1 MNTSAAPAGPGP
13 VPAAPSAGN
22 VTGGVLTGAGAGAG
36 AGPDGAGNAAASAA
50 RSVNITPIF
59 VRLKLSLL
67 RNGLKG
73 SSKRKAAYFG
83 ALASALAV
91 AFFATLGLALL
102 RGNAHASTVVVL
114 LAAILALCWT
124 FVPLFFPTGD
134 ETLDPSRLVMLPLR
148 PRPLVRALLASS
160 LVGIGPLFTLSL
172 AIGSTIAL
180 ARGAAGAVAA
190 VLAAPLLLVGCVA
203 LARAVA
209 TANVRLLTS
218 RKGRDLALLSGLLIA
233 IGAQVANF
241 AGQRLFESGG
251 LERLEPA
258 EAVVR
263 WLPPATAV
271 GMVDSASEGAYGI
284 AAAQLFITVAAL
296 GLLLWFWERSLT
308 KLMVTPDGST
318 ISAAKEKKQRAA
330 GAGGVLGRW
339 SLLPDDRTGAAVQR
353 ALRYIVRDPKTK
365 AAWVSALAV
374 GMIIPVA
381 NALQGSGSVYLT
393 CFASGML
400 GVQMYNQFGQDTS
413 AFWMVAQTISST
425 RDAYVELRARAL
437 ALALVTVPYT
447 VVVAAVTAALVGDRA
462 GFPAALGLALALL
475 GSMLCTG
482 ALASARFPYSIPTD
496 GAFKNVAPGQGALAW
511 AGIFGGLFASA
522 LICSPVIVL
531 TVYLNGADHQ
541 SLSWLLLPL
550 GVAWGTLATW
560 AGLRLAA
567 PTVLRKLPEILLA
580 VSKG

>member
-1 MNTSAAPAGPGP
+1 MSTSAPAAAPVAASASGAAPA
-13 VPAAPSAGN
+13 
-22 VTGGVLTGAGAGAG
+22 
-36 AGPDGAGNAAASAA
+36 
-50 RSVNITPIF
+50 SVSITPIF
-59 VRLKLSLL
+59 IRLKLSLL

-73 SSKRKAAYFG
+73 SSKRKFAYFG
-83 ALASALAV
+83 ALAAALVV

-102 RGNAHASTVVVL
+102 RGHAHASAVVVL
-114 LAAILALCWT
+114 LAAVLALCWT

-160 LVGIGPLFTLSL
+160 LVGVGPLFTLCL
-172 AIGSTIAL
+172 AAGSAIAV

-190 VLAAPLLLVGCVA
+190 VLAVPLLLLGCVA

-233 IGAQVANF
+233 VGAQVANL
-241 AGQRLFESGG
+241 AGQRLFQVGG
-251 LERLEPA
+251 LEKLEPA
-258 EAVVR
+258 ADVVR

-271 GMVDSASEGAYGI
+271 GMVDSASEGSYGT
-284 AAAQLFITVAAL
+284 AAVQLLITVAAL

-318 ISAAKEKKQRAA
+318 IAAAKEKKQRAP
-330 GAGGVLGRW
+330 GADGSARGPW
-339 SLLPDDRTGAAVQR
+339 SLLPDDRTGAAMQR
-353 ALRYIVRDPKTK
+353 SLRYIVRDPKTK

-374 GMIIPVA
+374 GLIVPAA
-381 NALQGSGSVYLT
+381 NAVQGHGSVYLA

-413 AFWMVAQTISST
+413 AFWMVAQTLST
-425 RDAYVELRARAL
+425 ARDAFVELRARAL

-447 VVVAAVTAALVGDRA
+447 AVVAAVTAALVGDWS
-462 GFPAALGLALALL
+462 GFPGALGVALALL

-511 AGIFGGLFASA
+511 MGIFGGLFASA
-522 LICSPVIVL
+522 LICAPVIVL
-531 TVYLNGADHQ
+531 AVYLATTQH
-541 SLSWLLLPL
+541 SLTWILLPV
-550 GVAWGTLATW
+550 GAAWGTLAAW
-560 AGLRLAA
+560 VGLRLAA
-567 PTVLRKLPEILLA
+567 PTVARRIPEILLA

>member
-1 MNTSAAPAGPGP
+1 MSTPTPTQAPAT
-13 VPAAPSAGN
+13 ASAMSSAS
-22 VTGGVLTGAGAGAG
+22 GGAS
-36 AGPDGAGNAAASAA
+36 ASAA
-50 RSVNITPIF
+50 ASVNITPIF

-83 ALASALAV
+83 ALALALVV
-91 AFFATLGLALL
+91 AFFTTLGLALL
-102 RGNAHASTVVVL
+102 RGNAHAGAVVVL
-114 LAAILALCWT
+114 LAAVMALCWT

-160 LVGIGPLFTLSL
+160 LVGIGPLFTLCL
-172 AIGSTIAL
+172 AIGSVIAL
-180 ARGAAGAVAA
+180 ARGAAGVVAA
-190 VLAAPLLLVGCVA
+190 VLAVPLLLIGCVA

-233 IGAQVANF
+233 IGAQAANF
-241 AGQRLFESGG
+241 AAQRLFQTGG

-271 GMVDSASEGAYGI
+271 GMVDSASEGSYGI
-284 AAAQLFITVAAL
+284 AAAQLVITVAAL

-318 ISAAKEKKQRAA
+318 IAAAKDKKNKTSVS
-330 GAGGVLGRW
+330 GEAGGVW

-353 ALRYIVRDPKTK
+353 VLRYMVRDPKTK
-365 AAWVSALAV
+365 AAWVSALAM
-374 GMIIPVA
+374 GLILPVA
-381 NALQGSGSVYLT
+381 NAVQGGGSVYLA

-400 GVQMYNQFGQDTS
+400 GLQMYNQFGQDTS
-413 AFWMVAQTISST
+413 AFWMVAQTIAST

-437 ALALVTVPYT
+437 ALLLVTVPFT
-447 VVVAAVTAALVGDRA
+447 VLVTAITAGVVGNWSGLA
-462 GFPAALGLALALL
+462 GALGLALSLL

-482 ALASARFPYSIPTD
+482 ALASARMPYSIPTD
-496 GAFKNVAPGQGALAW
+496 GAFKNVVPGQGALAW
-511 AGIFGGLFASA
+511 GGLIAGMLASA
-522 LICSPVIVL
+522 LVSSPVIALAIYFSVTDQPSL
-531 TVYLNGADHQ
+531 TWV
-541 SLSWLLLPL
+541 LLPL
-550 GVAWGTLATW
+550 GAAWGTLATW
-560 AGLRLAA
+560 TGLRLAA
-567 PTVLRKLPEILLA
+567 PTVARGLPEILQA